1 MVAKLVK
8 NKRHTPRCFFHF
20 GITYAIHVDISGCV
34 IIGPCLQPAWTSQG
48 LLDTNQ
54 R

>member
-48 LLDTNQ
+48 LLDTK
-54 R
+54 